1 MKEKMKLN
9 NLLKIGPKKSKRL
22 GRGVGSGKG
31 TTAGRGTKGQKSRS
45 GYNLPR
51 RFEGGQMPLIQRLSK
66 IKGFKS
72 RKPKPQIVKI
82 SQVEAKFKDGERVDL
97 KSLFEKGLIKTKSI
111 PIKILADKMP
121 EKTFIWREVKLSQ
134 KILKAKVAEAA
145 KKETAKDIKLSKSS
159 KPPKTSKTNLR
170 KR

>member
-1 MKEKMKLN
+1 MKLY
-9 NLLKIGPKKSKRL
+9 NLPKIGSKKSKRL

-66 IKGFKS
+66 MKGFKS

-82 SQVEAKFKDGERVDL
+82 SQIEANFKDGERLDL
-97 KSLFEKGLIKTKSI
+97 RSLLEQGLIKTKDL
-111 PIKILADKMP
+111 PVKILADKKP
-121 EKTFIWREVKLSQ
+121 EKQFIWREVKLSQ
-134 KILKAKVAEAA
+134 KILKAK
-145 KKETAKDIKLSKSS
+145 KEKDVK
-159 KPPKTSKTNLR
+159 
-170 KR
+170 